1 MYDRGLS
8 ILEQYDLTA
17 TNTYRGRG
25 SLICNTQQGLVLIK
39 EFQGSAKK
47 LVQQEVLQ
55 RQLETGEVLIDSVYA
70 KREGQRVSLCK
81 GIPASGIRET

>member
-55 RQLETGEVLIDSVYA
+55 RQLETGELLIDTVYA
-70 KREGQRVSLCK
+70 NQEGQL
-81 GIPASGIRET
+81 